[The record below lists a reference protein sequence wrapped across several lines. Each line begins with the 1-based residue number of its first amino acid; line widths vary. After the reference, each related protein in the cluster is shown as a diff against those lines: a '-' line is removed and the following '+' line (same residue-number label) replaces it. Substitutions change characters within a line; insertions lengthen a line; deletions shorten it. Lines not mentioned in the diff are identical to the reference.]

1 MKQTKEKGSDKKI
14 HVKQKQDNSKFLASA
29 IGTTGD
35 FRQKYQ
41 IFRPSVYIRVTF

>member
-29 IGTTGD
+29 AT
-35 FRQKYQ
+35 
-41 IFRPSVYIRVTF
+41 PSVPQAIFVKNIKFFDQAFILE